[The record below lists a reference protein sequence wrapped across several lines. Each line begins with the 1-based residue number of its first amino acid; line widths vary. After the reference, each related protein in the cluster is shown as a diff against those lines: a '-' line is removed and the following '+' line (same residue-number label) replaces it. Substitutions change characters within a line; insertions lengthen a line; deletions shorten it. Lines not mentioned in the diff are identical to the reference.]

1 MAFRKPVIA
10 PSVFVAH
17 NATVLGNVTIGAD
30 SSVFFGAVLRAEN
43 APIVIGQRTNV
54 QDNCILHVE
63 EDVPMTIG
71 DGVTVGHGA
80 ILHGCSIGNNSLIG
94 MGAIVLNGAQ
104 IGQNCIIG
112 AGALVS
118 QGAVIPDGSMVL
130 GIPGR
135 VKRSLTA
142 DEIAHNRQSAA
153 HYAEEGKA
161 YREYFLTEK

>member
-153 HYAEEGKA
+153 HYVEEGKA